1 MKKREGFSPAVYLL
15 FFIMTAAAL
24 LICVSAGS
32 VSVPIKDTAA
42 AIWSFI
48 LAQPVPSGLSRSIIL
63 NVRLPRVICAALIGA
78 SLSLCGAVM
87 QGLLRNPLAD
97 GSTLGISSG
106 ASIGAVLALAF
117 GLRIPGFGAGG
128 VTFTA
133 IVFAFASLMV
143 ILTLAYSLD
152 FSLSTNTILL
162 IGVIFSM
169 FAGSIVSLVVTFA
182 DDNVKSVIFWLM
194 GSLSGS
200 SYENALLLFSAL
212 AVCGTVALRFSRE
225 LNAFAIGEDNARNV
239 GVNVRLVKQ
248 TLLIAVSVLIG
259 VAVAIGGAINFV
271 GLVVPHMTRM
281 LTGPN
286 HKRLLPASM
295 FSGAVFLML
304 ADLFSRLVLN
314 PRELPIGVVTSF
326 VGSIVF
332 VYIFYMSRKG
342 RT

>member
-15 FFIMTAAAL
+15 LALVTAAVL
-24 LICVSAGS
+24 LLCVSAGS

-42 AIWSFI
+42 AIWNSIFS
-48 LAQPVPSGLSRSIIL
+48 LPVPSVMSKSIIL
-63 NVRLPRVICAALIGA
+63 NVRLPRVLCAALIGA

-117 GLRIPGFGAGG
+117 GLRIPGFGGG
-128 VTFTA
+128 VTITS

-152 FSLSTNTILL
+152 FSLSTNTIVL
-162 IGVIFSM
+162 IGIIFSM
-169 FAGSIVSLVVTFA
+169 FAGSIVSLVVTFS
-182 DDNVKSVIFWLM
+182 DDHVKTVVFWLM

-200 SYENALLLFSAL
+200 SYSNALVLFIAL
-212 AVCGTVALRFSRE
+212 AACGTVALRFSRE

-259 VAVAIGGAINFV
+259 VSVAIGGAINFV
-271 GLVVPHMTRM
+271 GLVVPHMARM
-281 LTGPN
+281 VTGPN
-286 HKRLLPASM
+286 HRKLLPASI

-332 VYIFYMSRKG
+332 VYIFYSSRKG
-342 RT
+342 KI